1 MDFRR
6 VVYTKMTPAKVK
18 ANRSF
23 FKNHVKR
30 AFVRWLAYE
39 GWLDEVLD
47 RRDMKTAKTKGYL
60 PEYLDVHHMLPLS
73 GADDPLVNSFSNLCV
88 LHKEVHKQI
97 NKEIFQPQLQGMYNK
112 PYGFQQV
119 IDIPLFP
126 PVDVE
131 GIKKYLDK
139 SKKCCIMSLTD
150 WQR

>member
-6 VVYTKMTPAKVK
+6 VVYTKMSPAKVK
-18 ANRSF
+18 ENRRF

-39 GWLDEVLD
+39 GLLDEVLD
-47 RRDMKTAKTKGYL
+47 KRDMKIAKTKGCL

-73 GADDPLVNSFSNLCV
+73 GADDPLVNNFSNLCV

-97 NKEIFQPQLQGMYNK
+97 NKEIFQPQLQDMYNM

-139 SKKCCIMSLTD
+139 SKKYGIILPKERG
-150 WQR
+150 W

>member
-6 VVYTKMTPAKVK
+6 VVYTKMPPAKVK
-18 ANRSF
+18 ENRSF
-23 FKNHVKR
+23 FKHHVK
-30 AFVRWLAYE
+30 
-39 GWLDEVLD
+39 
-47 RRDMKTAKTKGYL
+47 RDMKTAKTKGYL
-60 PEYLDVHHMLPLS
+60 PEYLDIHHMLPLS
-73 GADDPLVNSFSNLCV
+73 GADDPLVNNFSNLCV

-112 PYGFQQV
+112 PYGYQQV

-139 SKKCCIMSLTD
+139 SKKYGIILPKERG
-150 WQR
+150 W